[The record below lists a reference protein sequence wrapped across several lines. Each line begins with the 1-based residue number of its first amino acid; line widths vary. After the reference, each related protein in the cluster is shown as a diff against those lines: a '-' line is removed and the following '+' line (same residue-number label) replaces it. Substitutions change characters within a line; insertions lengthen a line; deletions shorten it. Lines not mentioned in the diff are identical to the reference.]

1 MNTTVD
7 YRESALYHYKER
19 FITFALLCLMLTG
32 CSSLSIPSLSTPKSF
47 TDGTALYQSGNYDE
61 ASRLFEET
69 VRANPNDESF
79 VLALAEAHYKAA
91 EAAFRRAENAGAQ
104 DLRSIIEHCRNAAA
118 RAEKSI
124 AALSAS
130 LSKPDMGPSLMDKM
144 KKIRDEKHKPLREQQ
159 EVVSKDATDLKKM
172 SSEKLQAAQADLD
185 KVLRE
190 TARILSLN
198 RASPASAY
206 DEYVPFFIYAQYLQ
220 EVRDAK
226 LEIEQIT
233 IRQLESNGLAQIN
246 ALKHTEAEK
255 TFARVGA
262 IEGGSD
268 IAKAGLLAIAVQ
280 KALAGKNYA
289 VAFEK
294 LIGIRSIHPASA
306 FLKAHYEK
314 TQLLLMNTRLAEVDA
329 LIAKGALPGFIAAL
343 EKLAEFLDPTK
354 GVAQG
359 NAKFLATIEKR
370 TGLLRSM
377 VATDLIHR
385 VAQLKKEG
393 ATLYPSLILRS
404 LQLARQFDP
413 EQVNKLEEDAV
424 NALDMASRKSEMKVY
439 VAYEGAGGL
448 ALEWAKRLE
457 SDLLSNL
464 EKSGIP
470 GISILDQNSLK
481 GAAPGDPGVVDLAI
495 KGSMDAVEFT
505 ETGRDTPSRRSSRYV
520 SGTRQVHNPE
530 YPKAEQACRQAEA
543 TYNRL
548 SALREKA
555 QRECNNI
562 GDAILRMVCDAGVSY
577 VSENDKNTACAK
589 WQATPMTR
597 DQNVVS
603 SYQYDQYAVKL
614 NGLVR
619 SKCAMVDNLNRSAEQ
634 CTAINEKIKREGKII
649 ANTQSTDTEGVRD
662 AEVDVPDLVKEQE
675 TAYKQIVETVSAE
688 LLKNVAAVR
697 TGRYCKLAQSQNNNL
712 KAMEA
717 YSMCAFVLDQNHSER
732 GAELNAK
739 LNKFFVISPDQ
750 AQVLGVQGKGENMA
764 WPSSHAE
771 LEDKGTNV
779 GMLKQRK

>member
-1 MNTTVD
+1 MKKAVC
-7 YRESALYHYKER
+7 RESELNHLFTC
-19 FITFALLCLMLTG
+19 FIPFIFLCCSLSG
-32 CSSLSIPSLSTPKSF
+32 CSSLSALTAPKSF

-91 EAAFRRAENAGAQ
+91 EADFRRAENAGAQ

-124 AALSAS
+124 AALSVS

-144 KKIRDEKHKPLREQQ
+144 KKIKDEKHKPLREQQ
-159 EVVSKDATDLKKM
+159 EAVSRDATDLKKL

-206 DEYVPFFIYAQYLQ
+206 DEYVPFFIYAKYLQ

-233 IRQLESNGLAQIN
+233 IRQLELNGLAQIN
-246 ALKHTEAEK
+246 ALKYTEAEK
-255 TFARVGA
+255 AFTRAGA

-268 IAKAGLLAIAVQ
+268 IAKAGLLAVAAQ

-294 LIGIRSIHPASA
+294 LLEIRSIHPASA

-314 TQLLLMNTRLAEVDA
+314 TQLLLLKIKLAEVDA

-343 EKLAEFLDPTK
+343 EKLAEFSDATK

-359 NAKFLATIEKR
+359 NAEFLATIEKR
-370 TGLLRSM
+370 TKLLRSM
-377 VATDLIHR
+377 VATDLIR
-385 VAQLKKEG
+385 RAAQLKKEG
-393 ATLYPSLILRS
+393 ATLYSSLILRS

-424 NALDMASRKSEMKVY
+424 NALDITSRKSEMKVY

-470 GISILDQNSLK
+470 GVSILDQNSLK
-481 GAAPGDPGVVDLAI
+481 GAETGNLNVVDMAI

-505 ETGRDTPSRRSSRYV
+505 ENGRDTPSRRSSRYV

-530 YPKAEQACRQAEA
+530 YPRAEQACRQAEA
-543 TYNRL
+543 NYNRL

-577 VSENDKNTACAK
+577 VSENDKNTTCAK

-597 DQNVVS
+597 DENVVS

-634 CTAINEKIKREGKII
+634 CTAINEKIKREGTII
-649 ANTQSTDTEGVRD
+649 ANTQSTDTQGVRD
-662 AEVDVPDLVKEQE
+662 AEVDVPDLLKEQE
-675 TAYKQIVETVSAE
+675 TAYKQVFETVSAE

-697 TGRYCKLAQSQNNNL
+697 AGRYCKQAKSQNNNL

-717 YSMCAFVLDQNHSER
+717 YSMCAFVLDQDRAER
-732 GAELNAK
+732 GAELNDK
-739 LNKFFVISPDQ
+739 LNKFFVISPAQ
-750 AQVLGVQGKGENMA
+750 AQTLGVQGKGENMA

-771 LEDKGTNV
+771 VEDKGMNV